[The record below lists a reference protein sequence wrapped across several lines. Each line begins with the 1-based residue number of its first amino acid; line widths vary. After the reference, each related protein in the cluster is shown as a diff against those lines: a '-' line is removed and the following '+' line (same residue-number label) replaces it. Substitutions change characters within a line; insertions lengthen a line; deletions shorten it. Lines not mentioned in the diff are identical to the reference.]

1 MGFAQETLP
10 PIFQQIIQYIE
21 QNQNKITT
29 AEFKQLLYTLRI
41 NKDDIKDIKNWLKQ
55 NRYITIQHEYQK
67 ETITL
72 NTDNTPP

>member
-10 PIFQQIIQYIE
+10 PIFQYILQKIE
-21 QNQNKITT
+21 ENQGHITT
-29 AEFKQLLYTLRI
+29 NEFKQILYTLRI
-41 NKDDIKDIKNWLKQ
+41 NKEDIKDIKNWLKQ

-72 NTDNTPP
+72 NNTNP